1 MTIKERTGWPQ
12 LVWDHEVLLTPLAEI
27 SFLQGRLAGRM
38 DMLGYQLREEATL
51 AALLQDVLATSV
63 LAGEPLDRVVA
74 HAALATHLGAAVANQ
89 DQDTPG
95 IVSIAIDALR
105 NASAPLTQ
113 QRLFDWYTTL
123 FPQAR
128 HRERLP
134 AEMNRF
140 LKWFNSPSKTNP
152 VIKSALA
159 HFWFVTIHPAS
170 DGNGRI
176 GRALGDMLLARAEK
190 SSQRFY
196 SMSHQILLERDSYHA
211 ILEQTQQ
218 GTLDVTTWIDWYL
231 KCLRRAMTASMEIS
245 QSILTKVKSQDKF
258 RYTSLNPRQQTI
270 INQLMAGTIQ
280 RLTSSVW
287 AEQTLSS
294 QDTALRDINDLV
306 ARNILIKNIAGGRS
320 TCYELL
326 TSEPA

>member
-1 MTIKERTGWPQ
+1 MHIKEHAGWPH

-51 AALLQDVLATSV
+51 AALLQDVLATSA

-74 HAALATHLGAAVANQ
+74 HAALATHLGTAVANQ
-89 DQDTPG
+89 NQDTPG
-95 IVSIAIDALR
+95 IVSIAIDSLR
-105 NASAPLTQ
+105 NATAPLTQ
-113 QRLFDWYTTL
+113 QRLFDWHTTL
-123 FPQAR
+123 FPQAL
-128 HRERLP
+128 HKERLP

-159 HFWFVTIHPAS
+159 HFWFVTIHPAR

-190 SSQRFY
+190 NSQRFY
-196 SMSHQILLERDSYHA
+196 SMSKQILLERDTYHT
-211 ILEQTQQ
+211 ILEQTQY
-218 GTLDVTTWIDWYL
+218 GTLDVTAWIDWYL
-231 KCLRRAMTASMEIS
+231 RCLKRALTASMEIS
-245 QSILTKVKSQDKF
+245 QTILAKANYQEYN
-258 RYTSLNPRQQTI
+258 RNIILNQRQQTI
-270 INQLMAGTIQ
+270 INQLLAGTIQ

-287 AEQTLSS
+287 AERTLCS

-306 ARNILIKNIAGGRS
+306 AQKILTKNRSGGRS

-326 TSEPA
+326 MSESA